1 MVGTNGATGSEA
13 FLAAALIGAMG
24 YGDRLPDSV

>member
-24 YGDRLPDSV
+24 YGDSST